1 MKTMHVR
8 INSVELDFHVEGETI
23 YGADE
28 VLIETDDNLL
38 ANLPYNVEGYGI
50 FPFLDAEIY
59 AQLKAGITQLIAD
72 YLTEAGAQMDKNF
85 RLEQYHTYANSDALH
100 TYVVKKIQKGIP
112 FDYFPIE
119 PSKIENRIGELLGF
133 KVTKE
138 HIGHYDSFSI
148 RVVRPN
154 RLSDNNPP
162 HRDVWLDRLRNAV
175 NIYAPMAGSNENSAL
190 PMIPG
195 SHHWKESEIER
206 TAVGAS
212 VNGAAYTVPCVV
224 GSKYGLEMVRPNPG
238 LNEVCLF
245 SPYLIHG
252 GGYNLNTDTTRVS
265 LEMRFW
271 RI

>member
-1 MKTMHVR
+1 MHVS
-8 INSVELDFHVEGETI
+8 INRVPLEFHVEGETI
-23 YGADE
+23 FGAEE
-28 VLIETDDNLL
+28 VLLQKDDNLI
-38 ANLPYNVEGYGI
+38 ADLPFNDRGYAI
-50 FPFLDAEIY
+50 FPFLDADTY
-59 AQLKAGITQLIAD
+59 AQLNTGITRLIAD
-72 YLTEAGAQMDKNF
+72 YLTEAGAKIDDNF
-85 RLEQYHTYANSDALH
+85 RLDQYHLYANTDELH

-112 FDYFPIE
+112 FDYFPID
-119 PSKIENRIGELLGF
+119 PAKIENRIGELLGF
-133 KVTKE
+133 NVTKE
-138 HIGHYDSFSI
+138 HVGHYDSFSI

-175 NIYAPMAGSNENSAL
+175 NIYAPMAGSNQNSAL

-206 TAVGAS
+206 TADGAS

-224 GSKYGLEMVRPNPG
+224 GSKFGFEMVRPNPM